1 MNRLQTIAVYVV
13 AVLVTSCFFD
23 VPCFGFK
30 SGDFQFWSDT
40 RASVNLNKNWEATFE
55 EEMKLGGN
63 AGHFY
68 YHHSDVGFVYKGL
81 ADWLSVGFNYKQ
93 VYEKDAA
100 GKWREEH
107 RPHLNATL
115 TGKLFGLDVSDR
127 SRLEYRDREIQRD
140 IWRYRNKITVK
151 LPIELTRFRL
161 QPYFA
166 DEVFLNLAGER
177 FDRDRFWSGF
187 FIDLTKNIKG
197 EIYYMLEL
205 AKSGAN
211 WKDTNVLGISLKV
224 AF

>member
-1 MNRLQTIAVYVV
+1 MSRLQTIAVYVV
-13 AVLVTSCFFD
+13 AVLVISCFFD
-23 VPCFGFK
+23 VPCFGFD

-40 RASVNLNKNWEATFE
+40 RASVNLSKDWEATFE
-55 EEMKLGGN
+55 EEMRLGGN

-81 ADWLSVGFNYKQ
+81 ADWLSVGFNYRQ

-115 TGKLFGLDVSDR
+115 TSKLFGLDVSDR
-127 SRLEYRDREIQRD
+127 SRLEYRDREIQKD
-140 IWRYRNKITVK
+140 IWRYRNKITVR
-151 LPIELTRFRL
+151 LPVELTRFRL
-161 QPYFA
+161 QPYLA
-166 DEVFLNLAGER
+166 DEVFLNLASET
-177 FDRDRFWSGF
+177 FDRDRIWSGF
-187 FIDLTKNIKG
+187 FIDLAKNIKG
-197 EIYYMLEL
+197 EIYYMLDL

-211 WKDTNVLGISLKV
+211 WKETNVLGISLKV